1 MLLASN
7 MDTSRPPFLH
17 IYRLPG
23 GSPLLDEFRAPSLP
37 SSVGSSSSSFFVDGN
52 HSRLVINKDD
62 YGDILSYSDL
72 NLHKLSLVYQII
84 HGFF

>member
-1 MLLASN
+1 MTIS
-7 MDTSRPPFLH
+7 

-52 HSRLVINKDD
+52 HSRSVINDD
-62 YGDILSYSDL
+62 DKVIFYHI
-72 NLHKLSLVYQII
+72 VI
-84 HGFF
+84 